1 MADFSYSVDKR
12 LIIVPVK
19 ISSLTHFI
27 DAKFVLDTG
36 ASHTI
41 VDYRLAASLG
51 YSKDTALA
59 KSTVSSAA
67 GREEGYRTR
76 VESIEALGKKITPFE
91 IACHPLFEQGVE
103 GLLGMTFLEQFEFC
117 IFPTRQIIRIA

>member
-1 MADFSYSVDKR
+1 MADHSYDVDKR
-12 LIIVPVK
+12 LMIVPVK
-19 ISSLTHFI
+19 VFSPTHFI

-41 VDYRLAASLG
+41 VDYRLAAALG
-51 YSKDTALA
+51 YAKETATSA
-59 KSTVSSAA
+59 STVRSAV
-67 GREEGYRTR
+67 GCEEGYRTR
-76 VESIEALGKKITPFE
+76 IDAIEALGKKLALFE

-117 IFPTRQIIRIA
+117 IFPKQRIIRI

>member
-19 ISSLTHFI
+19 IYSATHFI

-36 ASHTI
+36 ASYTI
-41 VDYRLAASLG
+41 VDHRLAISLG
-51 YSKDTALA
+51 YSKDTSIS

-67 GREEGYRTR
+67 GREEGYRTKIA
-76 VESIEALGKKITPFE
+76 SIEALGKKLSPFE

-117 IFPTRQIIRIA
+117 IFPSKQVIRIG